1 MKNLIETTRFIS
13 FEGIDFSGKT
23 TQIELLE
30 KYLNKKGFQV
40 YILREPGG
48 TVISE
53 KIRDLLLDI
62 KHDNMD
68 SRAEMFLYSAAR
80 VQLLTEK
87 IIPLLK
93 NGYYVLADRYV
104 DSTTAYQG
112 YGREIEISI
121 IKKINQAATFDILP
135 GITFYLEIDPLSA
148 SKRRINSGRSE
159 DRLESAGIEFYQR
172 VFEGYKK
179 IAADEPERIKVLDAT
194 LPVNL
199 LHEQIIKKITLQK

>member
-1 MKNLIETTRFIS
+1 MKKVLDTTRFIS

-23 TQIELLE
+23 TQIELLHN
-30 KYLNKKGFQV
+30 YLNTKGFQV

-93 NGYYVLADRYV
+93 KGYFVLADRYV

-112 YGREIEISI
+112 YGREIDPGI
-121 IKKINQAATFDILP
+121 IKNINRAATFDILP
-135 GITFYLEIDPLSA
+135 GITFYLEIDPAMA

-159 DRLESAGIEFYQR
+159 DRLESAGIEFYR
-172 VFEGYKK
+172 
-179 IAADEPERIKVLDAT
+179 
-194 LPVNL
+194 
-199 LHEQIIKKITLQK
+199 